1 MKFNIQDRI
10 VLDDMVDTFRE
21 EVNNNHDKA
30 ELDGQHPIITR
41 EYWLQMIAEVQQKI
55 DSFTTVKALT
65 HSNKYR

>member
-41 EYWLQMIAEVQQKI
+41 
-55 DSFTTVKALT
+55 
-65 HSNKYR
+65 

>member
-10 VLDDMVDTFRE
+10 VLDEMVDTFTTE
-21 EVNNNHDKA
+21 MIKNHHEAD
-30 ELDGQHPIITR
+30 LDGKRPIITKQ
-41 EYWLQMIAEVQQKI
+41 YWLQMIAEVQSKI

>member
-10 VLDDMVDTFRE
+10 VLDEMVDTFTTE
-21 EVNNNHDKA
+21 MIKNHHEA
-30 ELDGQHPIITR
+30 ELDGKRPIITKQ
-41 EYWLQMIAEVQQKI
+41 YWLQMIDEVQQKI